1 MNRDIPFAILA
12 LIITCNS
19 LNAQVLTDYDS
30 IQPAEITLG
39 WVDEAATLGY
49 IAAPTVVTL
58 MFISTLVPEW
68 NAGYVGIP
76 ATAMILAVP
85 PIIYAGGRSVNIWK
99 DFAHPRAKLG
109 WTLYAL
115 SIVPTSLALYGFTT
129 DWGPTIPLTIT
140 SAIFGTASIIAM
152 TSYARSR
159 EKEGR
164 KIRDESYTS
173 LLFGLSPLP
182 GGAMATLTYKF

>member
-1 MNRDIPFAILA
+1 MNRVIPIAILA
-12 LIITCNS
+12 LIVTCNS
-19 LNAQVLTDYDS
+19 LDAQVLADYDS

-85 PIIYAGGRSVNIWK
+85 PIIYAGGRSVNIGK

-129 DWGPTIPLTIT
+129 DWSSTIPLTIT

-159 EKEGR
+159 ESEGR
-164 KIRDESYTS
+164 KMRDESYTS
-173 LLFGLSPLP
+173 LLVGVSPLP